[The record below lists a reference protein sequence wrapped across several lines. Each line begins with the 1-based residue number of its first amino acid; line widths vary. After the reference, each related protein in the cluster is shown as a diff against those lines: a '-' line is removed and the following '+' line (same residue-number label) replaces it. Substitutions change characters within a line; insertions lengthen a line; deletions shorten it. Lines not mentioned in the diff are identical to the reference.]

1 MTRAQP
7 LAVHDAHAAHALL
20 ERPDQELAQGEL
32 RLGDR
37 HAMQVDLTLHTV
49 IAAAQPA
56 QDRSGDLRAMK
67 RQRFSGQ
74 LLGVRAVG
82 VEAFP
87 QYRGPI
93 GAREPRVRTRTR
105 LARGRG
111 MRAQGS
117 DTAHRVPE
125 EPRILAL
132 LIRSVIIRQG
142 SHATLR
148 RPCSASSI
156 VSTLPCCAPIPRQ
169 VKILVSNDD
178 GYRAEGIRRLRDALS
193 TLAEVTI
200 VAPDRN
206 KSGASNSLTL
216 DVPLHVFE
224 AEPGVYFVP
233 GTPTDCVHLAISGL
247 FDFEHDMVVSG
258 VNDGPNLGDDVL
270 YSGTVAAAVEGRF
283 LGLPTIAISLCTGG
297 GARGHFETGAEVA
310 RQLVASLLQRPL
322 EPSLI
327 LNVNVPDVPYAE
339 LRGFRAS
346 RLGYRHR
353 SAPVM
358 RAQDPRGRPVYW
370 VGPAG
375 PEQDAGPG
383 TDFDTVARGY
393 VSVTPLQVDLTRHA
407 VLPTLGKWLDGVN
420 G

>member
-1 MTRAQP
+1 VTGGSWERLCAGDLANLDARGSIFRVDEVDAQLSERCRRLEIHPSGPLWGEGFPSSAGAVLELEKEVAARYTEAAAACTAAGMAQERRSLRIAVRELRCEVEAQAVRIHFRLARGCFENRPAMTRAQP

-56 QDRSGDLRAMK
+56 QDRSGDVRAMK

-156 VSTLPCCAPIPRQ
+156 VSTLPCCAPSPTT
-169 VKILVSNDD
+169 SED
-178 GYRAEGIRRLRDALS
+178 
-193 TLAEVTI
+193 
-200 VAPDRN
+200 PD
-206 KSGASNSLTL
+206 
-216 DVPLHVFE
+216 
-224 AEPGVYFVP
+224 
-233 GTPTDCVHLAISGL
+233 
-247 FDFEHDMVVSG
+247 
-258 VNDGPNLGDDVL
+258 
-270 YSGTVAAAVEGRF
+270 
-283 LGLPTIAISLCTGG
+283 
-297 GARGHFETGAEVA
+297 
-310 RQLVASLLQRPL
+310 Q
-322 EPSLI
+322 
-327 LNVNVPDVPYAE
+327 
-339 LRGFRAS
+339 
-346 RLGYRHR
+346 
-353 SAPVM
+353 
-358 RAQDPRGRPVYW
+358 
-370 VGPAG
+370 
-375 PEQDAGPG
+375 
-383 TDFDTVARGY
+383 
-393 VSVTPLQVDLTRHA
+393 
-407 VLPTLGKWLDGVN
+407 
-420 G
+420 